1 MQPGAGRGMACVHL
15 VHRRVHAVLPRVLG
29 CVLASRPGR
38 RGCVGEQRGRHEQNS
53 EIVRGVRDRVRPRVV
68 AGLPQISER
77 GWCSADGCVPPVTI
91 TRWQQPVQPDSR
103 VLAIAAVIA
112 GLEALRFYDL
122 WSSWGW
128 LTGNAALWVSLM
140 FGAAAVKTG
149 IDAWKHRR

>member
-1 MQPGAGRGMACVHL
+1 
-15 VHRRVHAVLPRVLG
+15 
-29 CVLASRPGR
+29 
-38 RGCVGEQRGRHEQNS
+38 
-53 EIVRGVRDRVRPRVV
+53 
-68 AGLPQISER
+68 
-77 GWCSADGCVPPVTI
+77 VTI